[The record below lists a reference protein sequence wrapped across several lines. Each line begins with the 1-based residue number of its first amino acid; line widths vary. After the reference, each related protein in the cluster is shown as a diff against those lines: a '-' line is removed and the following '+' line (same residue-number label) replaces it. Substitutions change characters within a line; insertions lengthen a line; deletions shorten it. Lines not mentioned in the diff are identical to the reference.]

1 MSDFF
6 MMYYVFV
13 QLKNC
18 LQNCLAE
25 AMAGAETVFG
35 ATEPGRAEAVLP
47 YLAEAGAW
55 CLPDHL

>member
-1 MSDFF
+1 